1 MAIPNRGRG
10 RGQNQP
16 LIPDD
21 TYICQKCEL
30 EMIKKPASFSYMGR
44 TFNTELYRC
53 PKCSQIMVPEELVKG
68 KMKEVETIMED
79 K

>member
-1 MAIPNRGRG
+1 MVIPNRGKG
-10 RGQNQP
+10 RNQSQP
-16 LIPDD
+16 QIPDD
-21 TYICQKCEL
+21 TYICQKCNCEL
-30 EMIKKPASFSYMGR
+30 VKKSTSFSYMGR

-53 PKCSQIMVPEELVKG
+53 PKCGQVMVPVELVKG